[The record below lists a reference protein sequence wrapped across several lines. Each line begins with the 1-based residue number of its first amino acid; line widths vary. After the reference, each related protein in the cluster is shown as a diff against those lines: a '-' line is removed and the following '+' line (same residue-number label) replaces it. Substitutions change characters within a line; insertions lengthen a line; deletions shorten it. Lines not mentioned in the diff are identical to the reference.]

1 MNELQSYLNSYLGI
15 PKNDM
20 EAVQS
25 LFKERE
31 LQKGEFFCKSEQYCD
46 KLSFIKSGYVR
57 LFAQKGSKEITQ
69 WISGPGYFL
78 TDLGSFIF
86 DKRARWNMQALE
98 DCRLFTIT
106 KKDYRQ
112 LGEIV
117 SNWPQLESR
126 FLSSCFIMLENRV
139 FSHLSLSAEERYRKL
154 YQEDREI
161 FYKVPQQ
168 YLASMLGMSPETF
181 SRIRAKIVS

>member
-15 PKNDM
+15 PDHDM
-20 EAVQS
+20 AAVQS
-25 LFKERE
+25 LFKEKE
-31 LQKGEFFCKSEQYCD
+31 LLKGDFFCKSEQYCD

-57 LFAQKGSKEITQ
+57 IFAQEGTKEITQ
-69 WISGPGYFL
+69 WISSPGYFL

-86 DKRARWNMQALE
+86 DQRARWNMQALE
-98 DCRLFTIT
+98 DCRLFTIH
-106 KKDYRQ
+106 KKDFRK
-112 LGEIV
+112 LGELV
-117 SNWPQLESR
+117 SNWSQLENR

-139 FSHLSLSAEERYRKL
+139 FSHLSLNAEERYRKL
-154 YQEDREI
+154 YEADRTL
-161 FYKVPQQ
+161 FQKVPQQ